1 MSPRRSRPV
10 PDQHLHE
17 HATCCNLKG
26 RVFRT
31 HCSGPNFLEAAKR
44 EMPQALVLCT
54 TGSRF
59 GFGA

>member
-1 MSPRRSRPV
+1 MAELKTI
-10 PDQHLHE
+10 DIE
-17 HATCCNLKG
+17 H
-26 RVFRT
+26 VFPM

-59 GFGA
+59 TFGV